1 MCGHS
6 KNLKIEFIITS
17 STSYLLPVKYVIYT
31 NVAEVTSGLLISI
44 TTNAN
49 INLVLWLYNDMHQI
63 TFTVSSTITM
73 HW

>member
-1 MCGHS
+1 MMCGHS

-49 INLVLWLYNDMHQI
+49 INLVL
-63 TFTVSSTITM
+63 
-73 HW
+73 